1 MGIPLRGEKGNKS
14 VAMNRIT
21 AQDRAWISLLRLPP
35 LSWHSLLTGSLLA
48 TIAVVDVW
56 LTPTVH
62 VGVFLY
68 PVSILTALWW
78 GGERAVLYT
87 TCATIVFTLLEQWAH
102 PAASYRFETATPY
115 IGFMNHIAS
124 LLLLLLFGSACIYI
138 ARQQTTYQH
147 AQESLTDLEAKLTAV
162 VQFTP
167 DALVL
172 ANAEGHIVFWNTGA
186 ERMFGY
192 KQEDALGQPLTLI
205 VPPRYREAHT
215 QGFQR
220 ICQTGESKLIGRTV
234 ELHGLRKGD
243 KEFPLE
249 LSLATWHAKGKR
261 FFSAFLRDL
270 TERKR
275 HETRQ
280 AIQLAISQV
289 LMESQTVE
297 QAGRQILQSV
307 GHLAD
312 WEVGLI
318 WLLDS
323 RQQTLHC
330 ATVWEKA
337 TKPTLEAFL
346 QHSLVTTFSAGVGLP
361 GRVLANGEPFWIT
374 NVVKDDNFPRLDLA
388 RAADLHAAFG
398 FPIKDSKGVVG
409 VMEFL
414 ADDIR
419 PPDNSLLHTFS
430 DIGIKVGQFIERKRL
445 ADESVAL
452 LRDLQ
457 EATSGEKTIRGLVAI
472 CATCKRIRTQPD
484 SWEDVERFIE
494 RHSTAEFS
502 HTVCTTCARQA
513 HPDWDTA

>member
-1 MGIPLRGEKGNKS
+1 MPRKIPHLPG
-14 VAMNRIT
+14 
-21 AQDRAWISLLRLPP
+21 WIKPFKLLP
-35 LSWHSLLTGSLLA
+35 LSWHSLLTATLLG
-48 TIAVVDVW
+48 TIALIDVW
-56 LTPTVH
+56 LTPTLH

-68 PVSILTALWW
+68 PVSILTALWC

-87 TCATIVFTLLEQWAH
+87 TCAAVLLTLFEQWAH
-102 PAASYRFETATPY
+102 PVRPYEAEIPMQY
-115 IGFMNHIAS
+115 IGMLNHVAS
-124 LLLLLLFGSACIYI
+124 VLLLVLFGSACVYI
-138 ARQQTTYQH
+138 ARQQATYQH

-162 VQFTP
+162 VQLTP

-186 ERMFGY
+186 EKMFGY
-192 KQEDALGQPLTLI
+192 RAEEALGQLLTMI
-205 VPPRYREAHT
+205 VPPRYREAHAK
-215 QGFQR
+215 GFQR
-220 ICQTGESKLIGRTV
+220 ICETGESKLIGRTV

-249 LSLATWHAKGKR
+249 LSLATWHAKGMR

-289 LMESQTVE
+289 LMEAQTVE

-318 WLLDS
+318 WLLDP
-323 RQQTLHC
+323 RQETLRC
-330 ATVWEKA
+330 ATVWEKSA
-337 TKPTLEAFL
+337 KPALENFL
-346 QHSLVTTFSAGVGLP
+346 HHSLVTTFSAGIGLP

-374 NVVKDDNFPRLDLA
+374 NVVKDDNFPRLELA
-388 RAADLHAAFG
+388 RAAGLHAAFG

-414 ADDIR
+414 SDDIR
-419 PPDNSLLHTFS
+419 PPDNSLLHSFS
-430 DIGIKVGQFIERKRL
+430 DIGIKVGQFIERRRL

-457 EATSGEKTIRGLVAI
+457 EATSGGKTIRGLVAI

-484 SWEDVERFIE
+484 NWEDIERFIE

>member
-1 MGIPLRGEKGNKS
+1 MNQAFKQVPDWVMTLRPFS
-14 VAMNRIT
+14 
-21 AQDRAWISLLRLPP
+21 
-35 LSWHSLLTGSLLA
+35 LSWQSLLTASLIGA
-48 TIAVVDVW
+48 IALVDIW
-56 LTPTVH
+56 LTPTLH

-68 PVSILTALWW
+68 PVAILTALWW
-78 GGERAVLYT
+78 GGERAVLY
-87 TCATIVFTLLEQWAH
+87 ATGVSIVLTLFEQWAH
-102 PAASYRFETATPY
+102 PAASYSVETSRY
-115 IGFMNHIAS
+115 IGLVNHVAS
-124 LLLLLLFGSACIYI
+124 LLTLLLFGSACVYI
-138 ARQQTTYQH
+138 ARQQAIYRH
-147 AQESLTDLEAKLTAV
+147 AQESLTDLESKLTAV
-162 VQFTP
+162 VQLTP

-172 ANAEGHIVFWNTGA
+172 ANAQGEIVFWNAGA
-186 ERMFGY
+186 GKMFDY
-192 KQEDALGQPLTLI
+192 TEQEALGQPLSLI
-205 VPPRYREAHT
+205 IPSRYRDAHAKA
-215 QGFQR
+215 FR
-220 ICQTGESKLIGRTV
+220 RVCETGESKLIGRTI
-234 ELHGLRKGD
+234 ELHGLRNGG

-249 LSLATWHAKGKR
+249 LSLATWHAKGMR
-261 FFSAFLRDL
+261 YFSAFLRDL

-307 GHLAD
+307 GHLTD

-323 RQQTLHC
+323 RQQALRC
-330 ATVWEKA
+330 ATVWEK
-337 TKPTLEAFL
+337 TRKPALEDFL
-346 QHSLVTTFSAGVGLP
+346 HHSLITPFSSGVGLP
-361 GRVLANGEPFWIT
+361 GRVLASGEPYWIT

-414 ADDIR
+414 AKEAR

-430 DIGIKVGQFIERKRL
+430 DIGIKVGQFIERRRL

-457 EATSGEKTIRGLVAI
+457 EATSGGKTIRGLLAI
-472 CATCKRIRTQPD
+472 CATCKRIRTEQGE
-484 SWEDVERFIE
+484 WEDVERFVE
-494 RHSTAEFS
+494 RHSAAEFS
-502 HTVCTTCARQA
+502 HTICTKCARQA

>member
-1 MGIPLRGEKGNKS
+1 
-14 VAMNRIT
+14 MNQLPRF
-21 AQDRAWISLLRLPP
+21 RAWISLLRLPS
-35 LSWHSLLTGSLLA
+35 LLWGSLLTAALLGA
-48 TIAVVDVW
+48 IALLDIW
-56 LTPTVH
+56 LTPTLR

-68 PVSILTALWW
+68 PVGIFTALWW
-78 GGERAVLYT
+78 GGERGVWYT
-87 TCATIVFTLLEQWAH
+87 TGAAVVLTLVEQWAH
-102 PAASYRFETATPY
+102 PNASYGIEAPTRY
-115 IGFMNHIAS
+115 IGLINDVAG
-124 LLLLLLFGSACIYI
+124 LLLLLLFGSACVYI
-138 ARQQTTYQH
+138 ARQKAIYLH
-147 AQESLTDLEAKLTAV
+147 AQDSLTDLEAKLTAV
-162 VQFTP
+162 VQLTP

-172 ANAEGHIVFWNTGA
+172 ANANGDIVFWNAGA
-186 ERMFGY
+186 QKLFGY
-192 KQEDALGQPLTLI
+192 TEQEALGQPLSLVIPT
-205 VPPRYREAHT
+205 RYRQAHNE
-215 QGFQR
+215 GFQR
-220 ICQTGESKLIGRTV
+220 LCQTGESKLIGRSI
-234 ELHGLRKGD
+234 ELHGLRKGG

-249 LSLATWHAKGKR
+249 LSLSTWHAKGMR

-323 RQQTLHC
+323 RQQALRC
-330 ATVWEKA
+330 ATVWEKT
-337 TKPTLEAFL
+337 TKPALEKFL
-346 QHSLVTTFSAGVGLP
+346 HHSLVTPFSSGVGLP
-361 GRVLANGEPFWIT
+361 GRVLASGEPYWIT

-388 RAADLHAAFG
+388 RAANLHAAFG

-414 ADDIR
+414 AQEVR

-430 DIGIKVGQFIERKRL
+430 DIGIKVGQFIERRRL
-445 ADESVAL
+445 ADESGAL
-452 LRDLQ
+452 LRDLR
-457 EATSGEKTIRGLVAI
+457 EATSGGKTIRGLVVI
-472 CATCKRIRTQPD
+472 CATCKRIRTEQGE
-484 SWEDVERFIE
+484 WEDVERFIE

-502 HTVCTTCARQA
+502 HTICTTCARQA

>member
-1 MGIPLRGEKGNKS
+1 MG
-14 VAMNRIT
+14 MNQLPRF
-21 AQDRAWISLLRLPP
+21 RAWTSLLRLPS
-35 LSWHSLLTGSLLA
+35 LSWQSLLTISLICA
-48 TIAVVDVW
+48 IALLDIW
-56 LTPTVH
+56 LTPTLH

-68 PVSILTALWW
+68 PVAILTALWW
-78 GGERAVLYT
+78 GGERAVLFT
-87 TCATIVFTLLEQWAH
+87 TGAAVLLTLFEQWAH
-102 PAASYRFETATPY
+102 PAASYSAEASGRY
-115 IGFMNHIAS
+115 IGLVNHVAT
-124 LLLLLLFGSACIYI
+124 LLLLLLFGSACVYI
-138 ARQQTTYQH
+138 ARQQTIYRH

-162 VQFTP
+162 VQLTP

-172 ANAEGHIVFWNTGA
+172 ANADGHIVFWNAGA
-186 ERMFGY
+186 HRLFGY
-192 KQEDALGQPLTLI
+192 TEEEALGQPLSLI
-205 VPPRYREAHT
+205 IPPRYREAHGE
-215 QGFQR
+215 GFLR
-220 ICQTGESKLIGRTV
+220 VCRTGESKLIGRTI
-234 ELHGLRKGD
+234 ELHGLRKSG

-249 LSLATWHAKGKR
+249 LSLATWHAKGMR

-323 RQQTLHC
+323 RQQTLRC
-330 ATVWEKA
+330 ATVWEKSR
-337 TKPTLEAFL
+337 KPELENFL
-346 QHSLVTTFSAGVGLP
+346 HHSLVTTFSSGIGLP

-414 ADDIR
+414 AQDIR

-430 DIGIKVGQFIERKRL
+430 DIGIKVGQFIERRRL

-452 LRDLQ
+452 LHDLQ
-457 EATSGEKTIRGLVAI
+457 EATSGGKTIRGLIAI
-472 CATCKRIRTQPD
+472 CATCKRIRTHEGE
-484 SWEDVERFIE
+484 WEDVERFME

-502 HTVCTTCARQA
+502 HTICTKCARQE
-513 HPDWDTA
+513 HSDWDTA

>member
-1 MGIPLRGEKGNKS
+1 MNGIRLDGPWRG
-14 VAMNRIT
+14 
-21 AQDRAWISLLRLPP
+21 LLRLPP
-35 LSWHSLLTGSLLA
+35 FSWHSLLTALLLA
-48 TIAVVDVW
+48 TIGIMDVW
-56 LTPTVH
+56 LTPTLH
-62 VGVFLY
+62 VGAFLY

-87 TCATIVFTLLEQWAH
+87 TCAAILLTLSEQWAH
-102 PAASYRFETATPY
+102 PDASYRFETSTHY
-115 IGFMNHIAS
+115 IGFVNHIAS

-138 ARQQTTYQH
+138 ARQQATYQH
-147 AQESLTDLEAKLTAV
+147 AMESLTDLEAKLTSV
-162 VQFTP
+162 VQLTP

-186 ERMFGY
+186 EKIFGY
-192 KQEDALGQPLTLI
+192 TQEDALGQPLTFI
-205 VPPRYREAHT
+205 VPPRYREAHDK
-215 QGFQR
+215 GFQR
-220 ICQTGESKLIGRTV
+220 LCETGESKLIGRTV
-234 ELHGLRKGD
+234 ELSGLRKGD

-249 LSLATWHAKGKR
+249 LSLATWHAKGRR

-280 AIQLAISQV
+280 AIQLAISQI
-289 LMESQTVE
+289 LLEAQTVE

-307 GHLAD
+307 GRLAD

-323 RQQTLHC
+323 RQEALRC
-330 ATVWEKA
+330 ATVWEKT
-337 TKPTLEAFL
+337 TKPALENFL
-346 QHSLVTTFSAGVGLP
+346 HHSLVTTFSAGIGLP
-361 GRVLANGEPFWIT
+361 GRVLASGEPFWIT
-374 NVVKDDNFPRLDLA
+374 NVVKDDNFPRLELA
-388 RAADLHAAFG
+388 RDADLHAAFG
-398 FPIKDSKGVVG
+398 FPIKDSKRVVG

-414 ADDIR
+414 SEDIR

-452 LRDLQ
+452 LNDLQ
-457 EATSGEKTIRGLVAI
+457 EATAGAKTIRGLVAI
-472 CATCKRIRTQPD
+472 CATCKRIRTKPD

>member
-1 MGIPLRGEKGNKS
+1 MRPSKLS
-14 VAMNRIT
+14 V
-21 AQDRAWISLLRLPP
+21 SG
-35 LSWHSLLTGSLLA
+35 HSLLTGTLLA
-48 TIAVVDVW
+48 IIALVDVW
-56 LTPTVH
+56 LTPTLH

-87 TCATIVFTLLEQWAH
+87 TGTAVLLTLFEQWAH
-102 PAASYRFETATPY
+102 PARPYSPETQIEY
-115 IGFMNHIAS
+115 IGILNQVAS
-124 LLLLLLFGSACIYI
+124 VLLLMLFGSACVYI
-138 ARQQTTYQH
+138 ARQQATYQH

-162 VQFTP
+162 VQLTP

-172 ANAEGHIVFWNTGA
+172 ANAEGRIIFWNSGA
-186 ERMFGY
+186 EKMFGY
-192 KQEDALGQPLTLI
+192 TQEEGLGQPLSLI
-205 VPPRYREAHT
+205 IPPRYREAHAH
-215 QGFQR
+215 GFQR
-220 ICQTGESKLIGRTV
+220 LCETGESKLIGRTV
-234 ELHGLRKGD
+234 ELNGLRKGD
-243 KEFPLE
+243 KEFPVE
-249 LSLATWHAKGKR
+249 LSLATWHAKGMR

-280 AIQLAISQV
+280 AIQLAISQI
-289 LMESQTVE
+289 LLEAQTVE

-307 GHLAD
+307 GRLAD

-323 RQQTLHC
+323 RQETLRC
-330 ATVWEKA
+330 ATVWEKTA
-337 TKPTLEAFL
+337 KPALENFL
-346 QHSLVTTFSAGVGLP
+346 QQSLVKAFSPGIGLP
-361 GRVLANGEPFWIT
+361 GRVLASGEPFWIT
-374 NVVKDDNFPRLDLA
+374 NVVKDDNFPRLELA
-388 RAADLHAAFG
+388 RAAGLHAAFG
-398 FPIKDSKGVVG
+398 FPIKDSKRVVG

-414 ADDIR
+414 SEHIR

-457 EATSGEKTIRGLVAI
+457 EATSGGKTIRGLVAI

-484 SWEDVERFIE
+484 NWEDVERFIE

>member
-1 MGIPLRGEKGNKS
+1 
-14 VAMNRIT
+14 
-21 AQDRAWISLLRLPP
+21 
-35 LSWHSLLTGSLLA
+35 
-48 TIAVVDVW
+48 
-56 LTPTVH
+56 

-68 PVSILTALWW
+68 PVAILTALWW
-78 GGERAVLYT
+78 GGERGVLYT
-87 TCATIVFTLLEQWAH
+87 TGAAVVLTLLEQWAH
-102 PAASYRFETATPY
+102 PGASYRFETSTQY
-115 IGFMNHIAS
+115 IGFVNHIAT
-124 LLLLLLFGSACIYI
+124 LLLLVLFGSASVYI
-138 ARQQTTYQH
+138 ARQQATYQH

-162 VQFTP
+162 VQLTP

-172 ANAEGHIVFWNTGA
+172 ANDTGNIVFWNAGA
-186 ERMFGY
+186 RKLFGY
-192 KQEDALGQPLTLI
+192 TAEEALGQPLTLI
-205 VPPRYREAHT
+205 IPPRYREAHNEA
-215 QGFQR
+215 FLR
-220 ICQTGESKLIGRTV
+220 ICQTGESKLIGRTI
-234 ELHGLRKGD
+234 ELHGLRKGG

-249 LSLATWHAKGKR
+249 LSLATWHAKGMR

-312 WEVGLI
+312 WDVGLI
-318 WLLDS
+318 WLLDA
-323 RQQTLHC
+323 RQQALRC
-330 ATVWEKA
+330 ATVWEKT
-337 TKPTLEAFL
+337 TKPALENFL
-346 QHSLVTTFSAGVGLP
+346 HHSLVTPFSSGVGLP
-361 GRVLANGEPFWIT
+361 GRVLASGEPAWIT
-374 NVVKDDNFPRLDLA
+374 NVVKDDNFPRLELA

-414 ADDIR
+414 AQEVR

-430 DIGIKVGQFIERKRL
+430 DIGIKVGQFIERRRL

-457 EATSGEKTIRGLVAI
+457 EATSGGKTIRGLLAI
-472 CATCKRIRTQPD
+472 CATCKRIRSQQGE
-484 SWEDVERFIE
+484 WEDVERFIE
-494 RHSTAEFS
+494 DRSTAEFS
-502 HTVCTTCARQA
+502 HTICAKCARLA

>member
-1 MGIPLRGEKGNKS
+1 MQRGKDIEF
-14 VAMNRIT
+14 VAMNQLPTHRE
-21 AQDRAWISLLRLPP
+21 WISLLRLPP
-35 LSWHSLLTGSLLA
+35 LSRRSLLTGILLG
-48 TIAVVDVW
+48 TIALLDIW
-56 LTPTVH
+56 LTPTLH

-87 TCATIVFTLLEQWAH
+87 TCAAVFLTLWEQWAN
-102 PAASYRFETATPY
+102 PSATYGFETPTQY
-115 IGFMNHIAS
+115 IGYLNHVAT
-124 LLLLLLFGSACIYI
+124 LLLLILFGSACVYI
-138 ARQQTTYQH
+138 ARQQSIYHH
-147 AQESLTDLEAKLTAV
+147 AQESLTDLEAKLSAV
-162 VQFTP
+162 VQMTP

-172 ANAEGHIVFWNTGA
+172 ANANGDIVFWNAGA
-186 ERMFGY
+186 QKLFGY
-192 KQEDALGQPLTLI
+192 AEVEALGQPLSLI
-205 VPPRYREAHT
+205 IPPRYREAHG
-215 QGFQR
+215 QAFQR
-220 ICQTGESKLIGRTV
+220 VCQTGESKLVGRSI
-234 ELHGLRKGD
+234 ELHGLRKGG

-249 LSLATWHAKGKR
+249 LSLATWHAKGMR

-323 RQQTLHC
+323 RRQALRC
-330 ATVWEKA
+330 AAVWEK
-337 TKPTLEAFL
+337 TRKPALEDFL
-346 QHSLVTTFSAGVGLP
+346 HHSLVTAFSSGVGLP
-361 GRVLANGEPFWIT
+361 GRVLASGEPFWIT

-414 ADDIR
+414 AQDIR

-430 DIGIKVGQFIERKRL
+430 DIGIKVGQFIERRRL

-452 LRDLQ
+452 LHDLQ
-457 EATSGEKTIRGLVAI
+457 EATSGGKTIRGLVAI
-472 CATCKRIRTQPD
+472 CATCKRIRTHQGE
-484 SWEDVERFIE
+484 WEDVERFVE

-502 HTVCTTCARQA
+502 HTICSACARQA

>member
-1 MGIPLRGEKGNKS
+1 MQRVSTACDEMGL
-14 VAMNRIT
+14 T
-21 AQDRAWISLLRLPP
+21 AQTRALADRFRLPP
-35 LSWHSLLTGSLLA
+35 HSWRSLLIVLLLFAIA
-48 TIAVVDVW
+48 TLDLW
-56 LTPTVH
+56 LTPTLH

-78 GGERAVLYT
+78 GGERGVLYT
-87 TCATIVFTLLEQWAH
+87 TAAAFGLTLWEQWSH
-102 PAASYRFETATPY
+102 PNASYSLDASLEY
-115 IGFMNHIAS
+115 IPLVNHVAS
-124 LLLLLLFGSACIYI
+124 LLLLLLFGSACVYI
-138 ARQQTTYQH
+138 ARQKAIYQH
-147 AQESLTDLEAKLTAV
+147 AQESLTDLEAKLTSV
-162 VQFTP
+162 VQLTP

-172 ANAEGHIVFWNTGA
+172 ANVSGNMVCWNAGA
-186 ERMFGY
+186 EKLFGY
-192 KQEDALGQPLTLI
+192 KEAEALGQPLTLLI
-205 VPPRYREAHT
+205 PPRYRDAHMK
-215 QGFQR
+215 GFQR
-220 ICQTGESKLIGRTV
+220 LCETGESKLLGTTI
-234 ELHGLRKGD
+234 ELSGLRRNGN
-243 KEFPLE
+243 EFPLE
-249 LSLATWHAKGKR
+249 LSLATWQAKGTR
-261 FFSAFLRDL
+261 FFSAFVRDL

-289 LMESQTVE
+289 LMESHTVE

-323 RQQTLHC
+323 RQQALRC
-330 ATVWEKA
+330 ATVWEKSR
-337 TKPTLEAFL
+337 KPELENFL
-346 QHSLVTTFSAGVGLP
+346 HHSLITTFSSGVGLP

-414 ADDIR
+414 AHDIR

-445 ADESVAL
+445 TDESVAL

-457 EATSGEKTIRGLVAI
+457 EATSGGKTIRGLVAI
-472 CATCKRIRTQPD
+472 CATCKRIRDPQGN
-484 SWEDVERFIE
+484 WEDVERYIG
-494 RHSTAEFS
+494 
-502 HTVCTTCARQA
+502 
-513 HPDWDTA
+513 